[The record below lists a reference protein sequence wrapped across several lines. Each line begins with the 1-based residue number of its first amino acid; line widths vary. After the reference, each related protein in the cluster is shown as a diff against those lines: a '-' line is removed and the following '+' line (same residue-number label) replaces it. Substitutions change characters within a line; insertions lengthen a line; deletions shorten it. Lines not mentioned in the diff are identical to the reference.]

1 MPEPIPPAIVANV
14 ARAVVIIRS
23 WNAGSILPRD
33 TYANPRRRRA
43 RVERALQTLALL
55 ETQAQAIGIPL
66 ETLYAP
72 WGEKPVFDPDAGAV
86 PERCPVPPRDDHA
99 ALSPP
104 GVATPPPT
112 HGCG

>member
-14 ARAVVIIRS
+14 ARAVGIIRA
-23 WNAGSILPRD
+23 WNAGISVPRD

-43 RVERALQTLALL
+43 QVERALQTLAIL

-72 WGEKPVFDPDAGAV
+72 WDGKPVFDPDAGAV
-86 PERCPVPPRDDHA
+86 PERCPWPPRDHHA

-104 GVATPPPT
+104 GAATPPPPEA
-112 HGCG
+112 CG